1 MSDLLHS
8 ARLFHLITEKE
19 QHIPLRQSASS
30 LVRYR
35 DCASLTGSVIFLPT
49 INRPSAGA
57 FTNEE
62 FDMRKFVVTLVG
74 TAMLVSALPASAS
87 PVQNRTLPQVDQPY
101 QNESYAQYYR
111 RGYRPYYRDRYYYRR
126 DNGAAVAAGVAG
138 LAAGALIAGAIANQ
152 AQAQPAA
159 PPPPGTVDPQMA
171 AYCARK
177 YRSYDPGTG
186 TFLATNGMRYVC
198 TYP

>member
-1 MSDLLHS
+1 MRKLLTALVGAALLVS
-8 ARLFHLITEKE
+8 AVPVNAT
-19 QHIPLRQSASS
+19 PLQ
-30 LVRYR
+30 
-35 DCASLTGSVIFLPT
+35 
-49 INRPSAGA
+49 NRPS
-57 FTNEE
+57 
-62 FDMRKFVVTLVG
+62 
-74 TAMLVSALPASAS
+74 
-87 PVQNRTLPQVDQPY
+87 PQVEKAYP
-101 QNESYAQYYR
+101 NESYAQYYR

-152 AQAQPAA
+152 SQAAAA
-159 PPPPGTVDPQMA
+159 PQPPGVVDPQVA

-186 TFLATNGMRYVC
+186 TFLASNGMRYVC

>member
-1 MSDLLHS
+1 
-8 ARLFHLITEKE
+8 
-19 QHIPLRQSASS
+19 
-30 LVRYR
+30 
-35 DCASLTGSVIFLPT
+35 
-49 INRPSAGA
+49 
-57 FTNEE
+57 
-62 FDMRKFVVTLVG
+62 MRRFVTALVG
-74 TAMLVSALPASAS
+74 AAVLLSALPGSAA
-87 PVQNRTLPQVDQPY
+87 PLKTRPLPQIDQAYP
-101 QNESYAQYYR
+101 NESYAQYYR

-159 PPPPGTVDPQMA
+159 PPPPGTIDPQVA